1 MDQID
6 YNTIY
11 IKFQDGVDKETREQI
26 INNLKNAFVVWWGF
40 SVFTAEDES
49 DRLGTTK
56 ELLDMT
62 FDGCILVVMFLS
74 FFSLSASM
82 SANLYS

>member
-6 YNTIY
+6 YNTLY
-11 IKFQDGVDKETREQI
+11 IKFQDGVDKVTREQI
-26 INNLKNAFVVWWGF
+26 IDDLKDAFVVSWGYF
-40 SVFTAEDES
+40 VFTTEDES